1 MMKFII
7 QKVCHG
13 SARCGVLSQFGQN
26 AEQILETPLCMLYTR
41 GGSTPHISGD
51 ILNYMKNIPGL
62 IQIPFSHFVEHQETL
77 EYFGKGIRQFAS
89 LKNGFIYTSVQDPA
103 AEVPSGYND
112 KNGVAVWSKGG
123 KTMVDVEFFMKS
135 MEAMMP
141 DFYQALSDGD
151 TEQSSTA
158 KRTKKSVDRTLDF
171 LDEILQIHNKSPK
184 LKNTAVFGVIEGG
197 FLKRERERSA
207 KNTAARAVQGFVLE
221 GLHRSGVT
229 SESVTTEKMNEVL
242 SHVINNLP
250 EDKPRL
256 MQSLWTPAKVLEA
269 VEQGIDIFDS
279 SYPYLATERG
289 AALVFSFQST
299 KSLKESNNR
308 AGLKSFEIA
317 LSDPDYAEDF
327 SPILDNCTCYSCTN
341 FTRAYI
347 NHLLKTSEILARVLL
362 MLHNFSHYF
371 GYFEAIRQALKDN
384 AFLQLKALIQEQA
397 SMLDKE

>member
-1 MMKFII
+1 MY
-7 QKVCHG
+7 V
-13 SARCGVLSQFGQN
+13 V
-26 AEQILETPLCMLYTR
+26 YTR
-41 GGSTPHISGD
+41 S
-51 ILNYMKNIPGL
+51 
-62 IQIPFSHFVEHQETL
+62 VEHQETL

-207 KNTAARAVQGFVLE
+207 KNTAARAVQGDILDNWLWCILQCRCVASGDFPKGFVLE

>member
-1 MMKFII
+1 MY
-7 QKVCHG
+7 VVY
-13 SARCGVLSQFGQN
+13 SRS
-26 AEQILETPLCMLYTR
+26 
-41 GGSTPHISGD
+41 
-51 ILNYMKNIPGL
+51 
-62 IQIPFSHFVEHQETL
+62 VEHQETL
-77 EYFGKGIRQFAS
+77 EYFGKGIKQFAS

-123 KTMVDVEFFMKS
+123 KTMADVELFMKS

-184 LKNTAVFGVIEGG
+184 LKNTAVFGVVEGG

-207 KNTAARAVQGFVLE
+207 KNTAARAVQGFVIE

-242 SHVINNLP
+242 SHVISNLP

-256 MQSLWTPAKVLEA
+256 MQSLWTPVKVLEA

-279 SYPYLATERG
+279 SYPFFNLIKNYSASPPRYPYLATERG

-308 AGLKSFEIA
+308 TGLRPFEIA

-371 GYFEAIRQALKDN
+371 SYFEAIRQALKDN
-384 AFLQLKALIQEQA
+384 TFLQLKALIQEQA